1 MSSSAKFKLEV
12 KATESSVANFSSGT
26 KDTNIILIPDYY
38 SNIHYAVIGTKP
50 AEPSQVYISVGSN
63 GYDTT
68 VATFSE
74 SNINFHKDTIVR
86 GNLVIDGFLTA
97 LELDVVL
104 SQKEIFEGTN
114 HSHNGF
120 IDAGSNVLSFKYA
133 ELTDTSITYTSN
145 TITQKIQS
153 SFSNLY
159 IAGKNVLQGNS
170 DFLEGFSSQDDPY
183 TVDKFHERLASKTAD
198 DIVNGTTNRYINNDK
213 YNNNLV
219 VKGDFTADN
228 ITTKT
233 IYAEDEVSAG
243 TLYGDGSYLT
253 NIIAGDGTIN
263 SITEGCNLFYKP
275 EYVGEIAAASNI
287 HASNYVAALYNAEL
301 QTAILAKFEETSN
314 FATGTS
320 NMLADTLCTEMTNIS
335 NYVASDFTGIEQLI
349 LNDYNYID
357 ANILDSSNYMQN
369 FNAVY
374 LQTDALS
381 NLLIETIVP
390 AIADASNYIQQ
401 TSNTL
406 YTNLSI
412 TDTNVLVDLQTQLDA
427 IIQLQAE
434 KWANISNMILGE
446 VGYSNL
452 FATSMKTE
460 YGIHLD
466 SYIVSS
472 SNQAAVETDMQTSN
486 TILHIDDIKANSIDT
501 KTEYYFQHMADI
513 ATILT
518 DTYTLIDSNSQ
529 ASSNAVD
536 VVCQNI
542 LNYLN
547 DVIQGHI
554 LHLNDTCNLFHYT
567 SNVTQTAIKDILKN
581 TLDYERNSSNE
592 LMYTLDANI
601 ARLLGNASFVLNKTN
616 ADISG
621 KLSSL
626 DTDKIPEGTSNI
638 YYTEAEFDRLFAK
651 LTFDNFQQGANNKFI
666 VNNVYNGNL
675 RVLGT
680 IFASNMVIDGE
691 LSTILTN
698 VYQSGAARISSSN
711 ETPLSIAQYDNS
723 AYIFG
728 LSNTVNN
735 PIFTVDNSG
744 SIAINRTSAS
754 QDVDVSGILKAPMLK
769 GLASTI
775 TDVNLDSKGT
785 DFLAEGVNLYFNSS
799 RVSYLIDTSN
809 LDISNYVIGTSNNL
823 LEGFSII
830 RSQSN
835 YIDQQSNIVY
845 AYSSN
850 ININTFNYLNLIVA
864 NVSNIVGISSN
875 NHSNYV
881 LRTSNALIAY
891 TSNSLVNISNYVITT
906 SNVLLGQLKFN
917 EYIQSNYL
925 TIVNS
930 AISFAKAESDGSNYV
945 LRSSNM
951 LSAYMDNAKFEF
963 HQSNYAVR
971 SCNML
976 FNSIRSS
983 NFHMSNYLIITSNN
997 VMRSISTSNLNISN
1011 YIWRTSNEL
1020 MTYVLNNIGGVSATT
1035 NSYTITDVFTSDKIM
1050 HFNFNN
1056 LKIINNADDPNFQLL
1071 NRTTITPVYPN
1082 ISALTSVNN
1091 FFTQYETTN
1100 RYALA
1105 SSNNIYVFNN
1115 DDTDA
1120 KTLLNMMN
1128 TSGFVMHFVFR
1139 AQFVQNTP
1147 IYFIG
1152 NNVRS
1157 FVNIKLW
1164 YGNLQM
1170 MLGTGTDAITL
1181 VCLTPIVP
1189 FTWYIVDI
1197 VGAITGGNISF
1208 KVWLNSIQQNIIVR
1222 RNTSVSSVGLLQTSV
1237 YNNILNY
1244 DGVNPIISPSIV
1256 PTTISGNDMYLAFR
1270 NDANTT
1276 DVTYTVTFTKDT
1288 YCDVL
1293 LVGGG
1298 GGGGYR
1304 GGGGGGGGDVVMR
1317 TNQLFT
1323 TGTYTVVVGKGG
1335 TGGIANTATVAN
1347 NGSTSSIT
1355 KSNFIG
1361 LYAAG
1366 GGRGTSY
1373 VTYSTYSPN
1382 APTAGSV
1389 SDGNFSS
1396 GGGGGAD
1403 NYNVNSFGSGNGV
1416 SGNGGTSISYGSC
1429 GGGGGATGNGGNATS
1444 TNAGNGGTGQSSTIT
1459 GTTEWYGGGGGGGG
1473 ETTTNSGYGIHGG
1486 GNGAHYDNSQQNT
1499 KNGMLNTGGGGGG
1512 SGTSAFN
1519 IGTGGNGGSGI
1530 VILRSTNFFTPPI
1543 GMLLGCS
1550 NLIDTYEEN
1559 FAYTQGATYTNTYYS
1574 SNPWTMTAPAPILR
1588 SVASDY
1594 WSFSNLIFSSYYAS
1608 NFDYQYSL
1616 GISSANVVNNAF
1628 FDNADARL
1636 TIGDRVLTKLNY
1648 VFTEV
1653 ETNVRLRTG
1662 YYFFMLDL
1670 QNEIT
1675 ADLLLGEQSDTKIDD
1690 YFNVA
1695 NYYNYNNNVL
1705 TTTPSASITHANNRV
1720 LANPLYIPEG
1730 YYRFYLRMFRTIANR
1745 NNRYF
1750 ISQYYYTNTWSGTSY
1765 SFNNSNVVSYIP
1777 YSSLSSPY
1785 QSGRTNFNDLF
1796 VVNNNVTGATSNLYV
1811 YRYFDNK
1818 SYSCGD
1824 NYYGQLGINSI
1835 TQSTILVP
1843 VRDTIGN
1850 AGTTIKNI
1858 SQIAAGYDYAMFL
1871 EKDTGKVYACGD
1883 NTAGQLGIGSTTQSS
1898 ILVPVRDTTG
1908 NAGTAITN
1916 ISQVAAGGYSS
1927 LFLEKNTGKVYAC
1940 GTNSTGQLGI
1950 PSVSES
1956 TILVP
1961 VRDTEGTNPITNISQ
1976 VAAGWTHSLFLEKD
1990 TGKVY
1995 ACGDNGFGQLGIN
2008 STNNSFK
2015 LVPVRDTTGNAGT
2028 AITNISQ
2035 VAAGQ
2040 YYSLFLEKG
2049 TGKVYS
2055 CGANSY
2061 GQLGINAAGGQST
2074 ILVPVR
2080 DTTGNAGTT
2089 ITNISQV
2096 VTKINFSLFL
2106 EKDTGKVY
2114 ACGAN
2119 NGAFGDNSTQ
2129 SSSILIPVRDTTGN
2143 AGTTI
2148 TNISQVSVGRYHS
2161 LFLEKGTGKVYSS
2174 GLNYQGPL
2182 GIGSTTHSTIL
2193 VPVRDTTG
2201 NAGTAITNISQIAA
2215 GENQSYFL
2223 LDLSLLA
2230 YVSNYNYS
2238 ISHSNV
2244 ITPNTFFAANRLS
2257 SSNLLNIQDFKILNN
2272 PTLMA
2277 SDFAINNILYNGK
2290 DSSNLVSLN
2299 KIRFNKWRE
2308 TDDYASLTNK
2318 YVYYTEG
2325 NVGIGPYNNAPTA
2338 SLDINTYPLTTFDTS
2353 TIYSMKTNRPVWTNL
2368 GLITSSDERIKKNIQ
2383 DIDDNVALNQILK
2396 VEPKSYNYIDR
2407 NNTSS
2412 NIYGFIAQQ
2421 IREVIPQAISLHTEA
2436 VPNIYSIATLQSNI
2450 ITVNLPSLSSA
2461 KQVLLIDVLGN
2472 RYVENISQ
2480 LLQPSQHSQT
2490 SIEIENKHKIPD
2502 GPIFVYGTIVNDFH
2516 ALDKSYIYTLN
2527 VCALQDV
2534 YKNYANLK
2542 DQLSTY
2548 MQSYSNITQQPL
2560 TEYDNTSLV
2569 ANQNELKNQIDLL
2582 KYANDT
2588 LMQNIT
2594 IIKQLQTS
2602 NYAEMEQLKAEND
2615 LLTAANSEI
2624 TREHENLIKQI
2635 SEQSQEIFTIK
2646 SILQLNNVV

>member
-26 KDTNIILIPDYY
+26 KDTNIIITPDYY
-38 SNIHYAVIGTKP
+38 SNIHYAVIGTKA
-50 AEPSQVYISVGSN
+50 AESSHVYISVGSN

-104 SQKEIFEGTN
+104 SQKEMFEGTN
-114 HSHNGF
+114 HGGF
-120 IDAGSNVLSFKYA
+120 IDAGSNVLSFKYT

-170 DFLEGFSSQDDPY
+170 EFLEGFSSQEDPY
-183 TVDKFHERLASKTAD
+183 TVDKFYERLASKTAD
-198 DIVNGTTNRYINNDK
+198 DIVNGTTNRYIYNDK

-314 FATGTS
+314 FTIDTS
-320 NMLADTLCTEMTNIS
+320 NMLADTLYTEMTNIS
-335 NYVASDFTGIEQLI
+335 NYVASDFTGVEQLI

-357 ANILDSSNYMQN
+357 ENILESSNYMQN

-452 FATSMKTE
+452 FDTTMKNE

-486 TILHIDDIKANSIDT
+486 TILHIDGIRADSIDT

-536 VVCQNI
+536 VVRQNI

-547 DVIQGHI
+547 DMIQGHI

-711 ETPLSIAQYDNS
+711 ETPLSIAQYDNT

-728 LSNTVNN
+728 LSNTMNN

-754 QDVDVSGILKAPMLK
+754 QDVDVSGILKTPMLK

-809 LDISNYVIGTSNNL
+809 LNVSNYVIVTSNNL

-906 SNVLLGQLKFN
+906 SNALLGQLKFN

-951 LSAYMDNAKFEF
+951 LSAYMDNARFGF
-963 HQSNYAVR
+963 HQSNYAAR

-983 NFHMSNYLIITSNN
+983 NFHLSNYLIITSNN
-997 VMRSISTSNLNISN
+997 VMRSISTSNINISN

-1035 NSYTITDVFTSDKIM
+1035 NAYTITDVFTSDKIL

-1120 KTLLNMMN
+1120 KTVLNMMN
-1128 TSGFVMHFVFR
+1128 ASGFVIHFVFR

-1197 VGAITGGNISF
+1197 VGAITGANISF
-1208 KVWLNSIQQNIIVR
+1208 KVWFNKIQQNIIVR

-1237 YNNILNY
+1237 YNNVLNY
-1244 DGVNPIISPSIV
+1244 SGVN
-1256 PTTISGNDMYLAFR
+1256 NL
-1270 NDANTT
+1270 
-1276 DVTYTVTFTKDT
+1276 
-1288 YCDVL
+1288 
-1293 LVGGG
+1293 
-1298 GGGGYR
+1298 
-1304 GGGGGGGGDVVMR
+1304 
-1317 TNQLFT
+1317 Q
-1323 TGTYTVVVGKGG
+1323 
-1335 TGGIANTATVAN
+1335 
-1347 NGSTSSIT
+1347 
-1355 KSNFIG
+1355 
-1361 LYAAG
+1361 
-1366 GGRGTSY
+1366 
-1373 VTYSTYSPN
+1373 
-1382 APTAGSV
+1382 
-1389 SDGNFSS
+1389 
-1396 GGGGGAD
+1396 
-1403 NYNVNSFGSGNGV
+1403 
-1416 SGNGGTSISYGSC
+1416 
-1429 GGGGGATGNGGNATS
+1429 
-1444 TNAGNGGTGQSSTIT
+1444 
-1459 GTTEWYGGGGGGGG
+1459 
-1473 ETTTNSGYGIHGG
+1473 
-1486 GNGAHYDNSQQNT
+1486 
-1499 KNGMLNTGGGGGG
+1499 
-1512 SGTSAFN
+1512 
-1519 IGTGGNGGSGI
+1519 
-1530 VILRSTNFFTPPI
+1530 
-1543 GMLLGCS
+1543 MLLGCS
-1550 NLIDTYEEN
+1550 NLTDTYEEN
-1559 FAYTQGATYTNTYYS
+1559 FPYTQGATYTNTYYS

-1616 GISSANVVNNAF
+1616 GISSANVVNNTF

-1636 TIGDRVLTKLNY
+1636 IIGDRDLTKLNY

-1705 TTTPSASITHANNRV
+1705 TTTPSATITHANNRV

-1777 YSSLSSPY
+1777 YSSLNSSY

-1811 YRYFDNK
+1811 YEYFGQNTMYGAGYNK
-1818 SYSCGD
+1818 YGSLGFGNTQEFYYSFEQVLNEYGKSGFISDVIEITSANMTTLVRKNDGSVYSCGRD
-1824 NYYGQLGINSI
+1824 ISYYGEGGKASFTDSTRLNLIFAANSQIIQISGGNHHTLFLKNDGTVLGCGYNGGGNSTWQSLGLGADNTNKSTPVQIFAAGSGI
-1835 TQSTILVP
+1835 T
-1843 VRDTIGN
+1843 
-1850 AGTTIKNI
+1850 
-1858 SQIAAGYDYAMFL
+1858 QIAAGVFCSYFL
-1871 EKDTGKVYACGD
+1871 KGTSGSLSGEIGSVYGCGFNGEGNLGTGD
-1883 NTAGQLGIGSTTQSS
+1883 NQDKITPVQMLNVERQAGYISGITKIATGGASSTVLLLQGNNGMVYGCGQNNAGQLALNNRSSNYNRLHTLWSANTDVKDIYTNYTTFILKNNGDVYVNGDNVWGKAGIGVPHTTTPYVMVPTY
-1898 ILVPVRDTTG
+1898 ILNNVKK
-1908 NAGTAITN
+1908 
-1916 ISQVAAGGYSS
+1916 ISVSYASFVT
-1927 LFLEKNTGKVYAC
+1927 FLRSDNSVWGC
-1940 GTNSTGQLGI
+1940 GEHSGQLGAL
-1950 PSVSES
+1950 PSQTYSPS
-1956 TILVP
+1956 
-1961 VRDTEGTNPITNISQ
+1961 
-1976 VAAGWTHSLFLEKD
+1976 
-1990 TGKVY
+1990 KVI
-1995 ACGDNGFGQLGIN
+1995 DSPIN
-2008 STNNSFK
+2008 SK
-2015 LVPVRDTTGNAGT
+2015 
-2028 AITNISQ
+2028 ISD
-2035 VAAGQ
+2035 
-2040 YYSLFLEKG
+2040 
-2049 TGKVYS
+2049 
-2055 CGANSY
+2055 
-2061 GQLGINAAGGQST
+2061 I
-2074 ILVPVR
+2074 
-2080 DTTGNAGTT
+2080 
-2089 ITNISQV
+2089 
-2096 VTKINFSLFL
+2096 
-2106 EKDTGKVY
+2106 
-2114 ACGAN
+2114 
-2119 NGAFGDNSTQ
+2119 
-2129 SSSILIPVRDTTGN
+2129 
-2143 AGTTI
+2143 
-2148 TNISQVSVGRYHS
+2148 
-2161 LFLEKGTGKVYSS
+2161 YSS
-2174 GLNYQGPL
+2174 RVATFY
-2182 GIGSTTHSTIL
+2182 
-2193 VPVRDTTG
+2193 
-2201 NAGTAITNISQIAA
+2201 
-2215 GENQSYFL
+2215 L
-2223 LDLSLLA
+2223 LPTPLLA

-2272 PTLMA
+2272 LPIMA

-2308 TDDYASLTNK
+2308 TDNYASLTNK

-2325 NVGIGPYNNAPTA
+2325 NVGIGNTVPSA
-2338 SLDINTYPLTTFDTS
+2338 SFDINTNIITPLAFDTS

-2436 VPNIYSIATLQSNI
+2436 VPNIYTIGTLQSNI

-2480 LLQPSQHSQT
+2480 LSQLTQHSQHSQT
-2490 SIEIENKHKIPD
+2490 SIEIENKNNIPD

-2542 DQLSTY
+2542 DQLSAY

-2560 TEYDNTSLV
+2560 IEYDNTSLV

-2588 LMQNIT
+2588 LMQNIN

-2602 NYAEMEQLKAEND
+2602 NYAEMQQLKAEND
-2615 LLTAANSEI
+2615 LLTAANNEI
-2624 TREHENLIKQI
+2624 TKEHENLIKQI